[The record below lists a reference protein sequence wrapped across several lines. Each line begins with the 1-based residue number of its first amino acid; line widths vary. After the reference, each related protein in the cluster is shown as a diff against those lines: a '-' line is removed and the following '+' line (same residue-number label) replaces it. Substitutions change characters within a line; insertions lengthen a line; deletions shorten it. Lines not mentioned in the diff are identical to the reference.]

1 VSRRDFGE
9 KPLLVEYALN
19 ELGMGLLVQMVP
31 PWTWLIEQ
39 SEGVNEARKRFDERE
54 EWNNALHPN
63 ARHDLGDFPEAYGS
77 LAFDAGVRSSH

>member
-1 VSRRDFGE
+1 MSRRDFGE

-39 SEGVNEARKRFDERE
+39 SEGVNEARKRFDER
-54 EWNNALHPN
+54 
-63 ARHDLGDFPEAYGS
+63 
-77 LAFDAGVRSSH
+77 